1 MPSYISSKAKLTK
14 RLVDATSSHPDADLV
29 VWDTEVPDFRLR
41 VRPSG
46 RKSYELRYQKP
57 ASRTPRQIKIGDHG
71 RPWTPDEARDEAK
84 RILRQ
89 VYDGLDPL
97 DEKAER
103 RGAINIDGLID
114 VYLAEGPAYKPD
126 KRASSWEVDRYNLH
140 NHLRPL
146 LGKKLAQDLT
156 KDHLVVW
163 QDQVANGATAKRE
176 PSLKK
181 RGIINI
187 TGGPGAAAKAIRCVA
202 TMLEWARERGYVVT
216 NVARDVKK
224 IQDGERERYLQDD
237 EAARVW
243 NTIDDMVADGTLAA
257 RLGVA
262 FKLIL
267 LTGARI
273 GEVRGLRWSEVDLQR
288 KLVFLPPARHKS
300 GGRNKPK
307 SLELPLAAVQLLKAF
322 KEKRPNTTFLFPAQL
337 PSNKG
342 EETSSAAARFI
353 NEPMSPPYSQWGRVM
368 TRATVT
374 DASFHVLRHTFASQ
388 VMADDTSLLTLSKML
403 GHARVS
409 TTQRY
414 AHLAP
419 SAGAKAADRVALR
432 YAKPPL
438 LGPTDQ

>member
-1 MPSYISSKAKLTK
+1 MPRYASSKAKLTK
-14 RLVDATSSHPDADLV
+14 RLVDATLPKPDADIV

-46 RKSYELRYQKP
+46 RKSYELRFKLP
-57 ASRTPRQIKIGDHG
+57 GSRTPRQIKIGDHG
-71 RPWTPDEARDEAK
+71 RPWTADEARDEAK
-84 RILRQ
+84 QLLRQ

-97 DEKAER
+97 DQKAELR
-103 RGAINIDGLID
+103 DAITIDGLID
-114 VYLAEGPAYKPD
+114 VYLEEGPAYKPD
-126 KRASSWEVDRYNLH
+126 KRSTSWEVDRYNLQ

-146 LGKKLAQDLT
+146 LGKKLARDLT
-156 KDHLVVW
+156 TDHLVVW
-163 QDQVANGATAKRE
+163 QDHVANGATAKRE
-176 PSLKK
+176 KSPKK
-181 RGIINI
+181 RGVINI

-202 TMLEWARERGYVVT
+202 AMLEWARERGYVIV
-216 NVARDVKK
+216 NVARNVKK

-237 EAARVW
+237 EAARIW
-243 NTIDDMVADGTLAA
+243 NAAEVMVADGTLAA

-273 GEVRGLRWSEVDLQR
+273 GEIRGLKWSEIDLQR
-288 KLVFLPPARHKS
+288 KLVFLPPARHKN

-307 SLELPLAAVQLLKAF
+307 SLELPLAAVQLLKTF
-322 KEKRPNTTFLFPAQL
+322 KENAPHKSYVFPAQAA
-337 PSNKG
+337 SMKG
-342 EETSSAAARFI
+342 DKAAGIPDRFLDA
-353 NEPMSPPYSQWGRVM
+353 PMAPPYSQWDRVM
-368 TRATVT
+368 TRAKVS

-388 VMADDTSLLTLSKML
+388 VMADNTSLLTLSKML

-419 SAGAKAADRVALR
+419 SAGATAADRVAKR
-432 YAKPPL
+432 YAKS
-438 LGPTDQ
+438 

>member
-1 MPSYISSKAKLTK
+1 MPRYSSTKARLTK
-14 RLVDATSSHPDADLV
+14 RQVDAATPNPDADLV

-46 RKSYELRYQKP
+46 RKSYELRYQLP
-57 ASRTPRQIKIGDHG
+57 GSRTPRQIKIGDHG

-84 RILRQ
+84 RLLRQ
-89 VYDGLDPL
+89 VHDGSDPL
-97 DEKAER
+97 DQKAELR
-103 RGAINIDGLID
+103 SALTVDALIN
-114 VYLAEGPAYKPD
+114 VYLVEGPAYKPD
-126 KRASSWEVDRYNLH
+126 KRSTSWEVDRYNLH

-146 LGKKLAQDLT
+146 LGKKLARDLT

-176 PSLKK
+176 KSQKK
-181 RGIINI
+181 RGVINI

-202 TMLEWARERGYVVT
+202 AMLEWARERGHVSV

-237 EAARVW
+237 EAARIW
-243 NTIDDMVADGTLAA
+243 NAIDDMVADGSLAI

-267 LTGARI
+267 LTGARV
-273 GEVRGLRWSEVDLQR
+273 GEIRGLRWSEIDLQR
-288 KLVFLPPARHKS
+288 KLIFLPPARHKS

-307 SLELPLAAVQLLKAF
+307 SLELPLAAVQLMKAY
-322 KEKRPNTTFLFPAQL
+322 KEGCPDPSYVFPAQAT
-337 PSNKG
+337 SDKG
-342 EETSSAAARFI
+342 DKAAKVPARFLA
-353 NEPMSPPYSQWGRVM
+353 EPMSPPYSQWDRVM
-368 TRATVT
+368 IRARVSG
-374 DASFHVLRHTFASQ
+374 ASFHVLRHTFASQ
-388 VMADDTSLLTLSKML
+388 VMADNTSLLTLSKML

-419 SAGAKAADRVALR
+419 SAGAKAADRVAMR
-432 YAKPPL
+432 YEKSS
-438 LGPTDQ
+438 

>member
-1 MPSYISSKAKLTK
+1 MPRYASSKAKLTK
-14 RLVDATSSHPDADLV
+14 RLVDATTPKPEADVV
-29 VWDTEVPDFRLR
+29 VWDTDVPDFRLR

-46 RKSYELRYQKP
+46 RKSYELRFKLP
-57 ASRTPRQIKIGDHG
+57 GSRTPRQIKIGDHG
-71 RPWTPDEARDEAK
+71 RPWTAEEARDEAK
-84 RILRQ
+84 QLLRQ

-97 DEKAER
+97 DQKSELR
-103 RGAINIDGLID
+103 DAITIDSLID
-114 VYLAEGPAYKPD
+114 VYLEEGPAYKPD
-126 KRASSWEVDRYNLH
+126 KRSTSWEVDRYNLQ

-146 LGKKLAQDLT
+146 LGKKLARDLT

-176 PSLKK
+176 KSPKK
-181 RGIINI
+181 RGVINI

-202 TMLEWARERGYVVT
+202 AMLEWARERGYVIV

-237 EAARVW
+237 EAARIW
-243 NTIDDMVADGTLAA
+243 NAAEDMVADGTLAA

-273 GEVRGLRWSEVDLQR
+273 GEIRGLKWSEIDLQR
-288 KLVFLPPARHKS
+288 KLVFLPPARHKN

-307 SLELPLAAVQLLKAF
+307 SLELPLAAVELLKAF
-322 KEKRPNTTFLFPAQL
+322 KENAPHRSYVFPAQA
-337 PSNKG
+337 PPVKG
-342 EETSSAAARFI
+342 DKAARVPHRFLD
-353 NEPMSPPYSQWGRVM
+353 EPMAPPYSQWDRVM
-368 TRATVT
+368 TRAQVS

-388 VMADDTSLLTLSKML
+388 VMADNTGLLTLSKML

-419 SAGAKAADRVALR
+419 SAGATAADRVAKR
-432 YAKPPL
+432 YAKS
-438 LGPTDQ
+438 

>member
-1 MPSYISSKAKLTK
+1 MPHYTSSKAKLTK
-14 RLVDATSSHPDADLV
+14 RLVDATMPKPDADVV
-29 VWDTEVPDFRLR
+29 VWDTDVPDFRLR

-46 RKSYELRYQKP
+46 RKSYELRFKLP
-57 ASRTPRQIKIGDHG
+57 GSRTPRQIKIGDHG
-71 RPWTPDEARDEAK
+71 RPWTADEARDEAK
-84 RILRQ
+84 RLLRQ

-97 DEKAER
+97 DQKSELR
-103 RGAINIDGLID
+103 DAITIDGLID

-126 KRASSWEVDRYNLH
+126 KRPTSWEVDRYNLQ

-146 LGKKLAQDLT
+146 LGKKLARDLT

-176 PSLKK
+176 KSPKK
-181 RGIINI
+181 RGVINI

-202 TMLEWARERGYVVT
+202 AMLEWARERGYVTV
-216 NVARDVKK
+216 NIARDVKK

-237 EAARVW
+237 EAARIW
-243 NTIDDMVADGTLAA
+243 NSVEDMVADGTLAA

-273 GEVRGLRWSEVDLQR
+273 GEIRGLKWSEIDLQR

-322 KEKRPNTTFLFPAQL
+322 KEDAPHRSYVFPAQAY
-337 PSNKG
+337 PVKG
-342 EETSSAAARFI
+342 DKAAKIPDRFLDA
-353 NEPMSPPYSQWGRVM
+353 PMAPPYSQWDRVM
-368 TRATVT
+368 TRARVS

-388 VMADDTSLLTLSKML
+388 VMADNTSLLTLSKML

-419 SAGAKAADRVALR
+419 SAGATAADRVAKR
-432 YAKPPL
+432 YAKPVA
-438 LGPTDQ
+438 G

>member
-1 MPSYISSKAKLTK
+1 MSRYASSKAKLTK
-14 RLVDATSSHPDADLV
+14 RLVDSTSPDPEADIV
-29 VWDTEVPDFRLR
+29 VWDIDVPDFRLR

-46 RKSYELRYQKP
+46 RKSYELRYQLP
-57 ASRTPRQIKIGDHG
+57 GSRTPRQIKIGDHG
-71 RPWTPDEARDEAK
+71 RPWTADEARDEAR
-84 RILRQ
+84 RIQRQ
-89 VYDGLDPL
+89 VHDGLDPL
-97 DEKAER
+97 DKKAELR
-103 RGAINIDGLID
+103 AAITIDSLID
-114 VYLAEGPAYKPD
+114 IYLMEGPAYKPD
-126 KRASSWEVDRYNLH
+126 KRASSWEVDRYNLQ

-146 LGKKLAQDLT
+146 LGKKLARDLT

-176 PSLKK
+176 KSQKK
-181 RGIINI
+181 RGVINI

-202 TMLEWARERGYVVT
+202 AMLEWARERGHVEQ

-237 EAARVW
+237 EAAKIW
-243 NTIDDMVADGTLAA
+243 NAIEDMVRDNSLSGG
-257 RLGVA
+257 LGVA

-273 GEVRGLRWSEVDLQR
+273 GEIRGLKWVEVDLQR
-288 KLVFLPPARHKS
+288 KLIFLPPARHKS

-307 SLELPLAAVQLLKAF
+307 ALELPLSAVQLMKAF
-322 KEKRPNTTFLFPAQL
+322 RSVAPKLAHVFPAVAT
-337 PSNKG
+337 PAKG
-342 EETSSAAARFI
+342 DKARSVPARFLD
-353 NEPMSPPYSQWGRVM
+353 EPMSPPYSQWERVLK
-368 TRATVT
+368 RAGVP

-388 VMADDTSLLTLSKML
+388 VMADNTSLLTLSKML

-419 SAGAKAADRVALR
+419 SAGATAADRVASR
-432 YAKPPL
+432 YGKPKP
-438 LGPTDQ
+438 

>member
-1 MPSYISSKAKLTK
+1 MPRYASSKIKLTK
-14 RLVDATSSHPDADLV
+14 RVVDATMPNPDADLV
-29 VWDTEVPDFRLR
+29 VWDTDVPDFRLR

-46 RKSYELRYQKP
+46 RKSYELRYRLP
-57 ASRTPRQIKIGDHG
+57 GSRTPRQIKIGDHG
-71 RPWTPDEARDEAK
+71 RPWTADEARDEAK
-84 RILRQ
+84 ALLRQ

-97 DEKAER
+97 DQKAELR
-103 RGAINIDGLID
+103 DAITIDGLIY

-126 KRASSWEVDRYNLH
+126 KRPTSWEVDRYNLH

-146 LGKKLAQDLT
+146 LGRKLVRDLT

-176 PSLKK
+176 KSLKK
-181 RGIINI
+181 RGVINI

-202 TMLEWARERGYVVT
+202 AMLEWARERGYVIV

-237 EAARVW
+237 EAARIW
-243 NTIDDMVADGTLAA
+243 NAVEDMVADGTLAE

-273 GEVRGLRWSEVDLQR
+273 GEIRGLKWSEIDLQR

-307 SLELPLAAVQLLKAF
+307 ALELPLAAVQLLKAF
-322 KEKRPNTTFLFPAQL
+322 RENSPHGPFVFPAQA
-337 PSNKG
+337 PQAQG
-342 EETSSAAARFI
+342 DRAAKVPDRFVD
-353 NEPMSPPYSQWGRVM
+353 EPMSPPYSQWDRVLA
-368 TRATVT
+368 RARVS

-388 VMADDTSLLTLSKML
+388 VMADNTGLLTLSKML

-419 SAGAKAADRVALR
+419 SAGATAADRVAKR
-432 YAKPPL
+432 YAKPSAR
-438 LGPTDQ
+438 

>member
-1 MPSYISSKAKLTK
+1 MPRYASSKAKLTK
-14 RLVDATSSHPDADLV
+14 RLVDSTVVDQNADVV
-29 VWDTEVPDFRLR
+29 VWDTEIPDFRLR

-46 RKSYELRYQKP
+46 RKSYELRYQLP
-57 ASRTPRQIKIGDHG
+57 GSRTPRQMKIGDHG
-71 RPWTPDEARDEAK
+71 RPWTPDEARNEAK
-84 RILRQ
+84 RLLRQ
-89 VYDGLDPL
+89 VHDGHDPL
-97 DEKAER
+97 DHKAELR
-103 RGAINIDGLID
+103 DAITIDGLID

-146 LGKKLAQDLT
+146 LGKKLARDLT

-163 QDQVANGATAKRE
+163 QDQVATGATAKRE
-176 PSLKK
+176 KSLKK
-181 RGIINI
+181 RGVINI

-202 TMLEWARERGYVVT
+202 AMLEWARERGYVPA

-237 EAARVW
+237 EAARIW
-243 NTIDDMVADGTLAA
+243 NTIDDMVGDTTLAA

-273 GEVRGLRWSEVDLQR
+273 GEIRGLKWSEIDLQR

-307 SLELPLAAVQLLKAF
+307 SLELPLAAVQLVTAF
-322 KEKRPNTTFLFPAQL
+322 KKECPATDYVFPAQIS
-337 PSNKG
+337 PSKG
-342 EETSSAAARFI
+342 DKASEVPVRFLD
-353 NEPMSPPYSQWGRVM
+353 EPMSPPYSQWDRVL
-368 TRATVT
+368 TRAGVSN
-374 DASFHVLRHTFASQ
+374 AGFHILRHTFASQ
-388 VMADDTSLLTLSKML
+388 VMADNTSLLTLSKML

-419 SAGAKAADRVALR
+419 SAGATAADRVALR
-432 YAKPPL
+432 YAKPARKVHA
-438 LGPTDQ
+438 G

>member
-1 MPSYISSKAKLTK
+1 MPRYASSKIKLTK
-14 RLVDATSSHPDADLV
+14 RVVDATMPNPNADLV
-29 VWDTEVPDFRLR
+29 VWDTDVPDFRLR

-46 RKSYELRYQKP
+46 RKSYELRYRLP
-57 ASRTPRQIKIGDHG
+57 GSRTPRQIKIGDHG
-71 RPWTPDEARDEAK
+71 RPWTADEARDEAK
-84 RILRQ
+84 ALLRQ

-97 DEKAER
+97 DQKAELR
-103 RGAINIDGLID
+103 DAITIDGLIY

-126 KRASSWEVDRYNLH
+126 KRPTSWEVDRYNLH

-146 LGKKLAQDLT
+146 LGRKLVRDLT

-163 QDQVANGATAKRE
+163 QDHVANGATAKRE
-176 PSLKK
+176 KSLKK
-181 RGIINI
+181 RGVINI

-202 TMLEWARERGYVVT
+202 AMLEWARERGYVIV

-237 EAARVW
+237 EAARIW
-243 NTIDDMVADGTLAA
+243 NAVEDMVADGTLAE

-273 GEVRGLRWSEVDLQR
+273 GEIRGLKWSEIDLQR

-307 SLELPLAAVQLLKAF
+307 ALELPLAAVQLMKAF
-322 KEKRPNTTFLFPAQL
+322 RENSPHGPYVFPAQA
-337 PSNKG
+337 PQAKG
-342 EETSSAAARFI
+342 DRAAKVSVRFLD
-353 NEPMSPPYSQWGRVM
+353 EPMSPPYSQWDRVLA
-368 TRATVT
+368 RARVS

-388 VMADDTSLLTLSKML
+388 VMADNTGLLTLSKML

-419 SAGAKAADRVALR
+419 SAGATAADRVAKR
-432 YAKPPL
+432 YAKPSAS
-438 LGPTDQ
+438 

>member
-1 MPSYISSKAKLTK
+1 MPRYVSSKAKLTK
-14 RLVDATSSHPDADLV
+14 RLVDATPVDQNADVV
-29 VWDTEVPDFRLR
+29 VWDSEIPDFRLR

-46 RKSYELRYQKP
+46 RKSYELRYQLP
-57 ASRTPRQIKIGDHG
+57 GSRTPRQIKIGDHG

-84 RILRQ
+84 RLLRR
-89 VYDGLDPL
+89 VHDGHDPL
-97 DEKAER
+97 DQKAVLR
-103 RGAINIDGLID
+103 DAITVDGLID

-126 KRASSWEVDRYNLH
+126 KRSSSWEVDRYNLH

-146 LGKKLAQDLT
+146 LGKKLARDLT

-163 QDQVANGATAKRE
+163 QDQVATGATAKRE
-176 PSLKK
+176 KSLKK
-181 RGIINI
+181 RGVINI
-187 TGGPGAAAKAIRCVA
+187 TGGPGAAAKAIRCLA
-202 TMLEWARERGYVVT
+202 AMLEWARERGYVPV

-237 EAARVW
+237 EAARIW
-243 NTIDDMVADGTLAA
+243 NTINDMVADQSLAA
-257 RLGVA
+257 RLSVA

-273 GEVRGLRWSEVDLQR
+273 GEIRGLRWSEIDLQR

-300 GGRNKPK
+300 GGRHKPK
-307 SLELPLAAVQLLKAF
+307 SLELPLAAVQLMKAF
-322 KEKRPNTTFLFPAQL
+322 KKDCPHSNYVFPAQA
-337 PSNKG
+337 PASKGDKASNVPD
-342 EETSSAAARFI
+342 RFLD
-353 NEPMSPPYSQWGRVM
+353 ESMSPPYSQWDRVM
-368 TRATVT
+368 TRASVS

-388 VMADDTSLLTLSKML
+388 VMADNTGLLTLSKML

-419 SAGAKAADRVALR
+419 SAGATAADRVAKR
-432 YAKPPL
+432 YAKP
-438 LGPTDQ
+438 TAK

>member
-1 MPSYISSKAKLTK
+1 MPRYASAKAKLTK
-14 RLVDATSSHPDADLV
+14 RVVDATTPEPDADVV

-46 RKSYELRYQKP
+46 RKSYELRYQLP
-57 ASRTPRQIKIGDHG
+57 GSRTPRQIKIGDHG
-71 RPWTPDEARDEAK
+71 RPWTADEARDEAK
-84 RILRQ
+84 QLLRQ

-97 DEKAER
+97 DQKAER
-103 RGAINIDGLID
+103 RDAITIDGLID

-126 KRASSWEVDRYNLH
+126 KRATSWEVDRYNLH
-140 NHLRPL
+140 HHLRPL
-146 LGKKLAQDLT
+146 LGKKLARDLT

-176 PSLKK
+176 KSSKK
-181 RGIINI
+181 RGVINI
-187 TGGPGAAAKAIRCVA
+187 TGGSGAAAKAIRCVA
-202 TMLEWARERGYVVT
+202 TMLEWARERGYVMV

-237 EAARVW
+237 EAARIW
-243 NTIDDMVADGTLAA
+243 NAIDDMVADGTLAG
-257 RLGVA
+257 RLSVA

-273 GEVRGLRWSEVDLQR
+273 GEIRGLKWSEIDLQR
-288 KLVFLPPARHKS
+288 KLAFLPPARHKT

-307 SLELPLAAVQLLKAF
+307 ALELPLAAVQLMKAF
-322 KEKRPNTTFLFPAQL
+322 TAERPHADYVFPAQAL
-337 PSNKG
+337 PEKG
-342 EETSSAAARFI
+342 DKAANAPVRFLD
-353 NEPMSPPYSQWGRVM
+353 EPMSPPYSQWDRVM
-368 TRATVT
+368 SRAAVS
-374 DASFHVLRHTFASQ
+374 DASFHILRHTFASQ
-388 VMADDTSLLTLSKML
+388 VMADDTGLLTLSKML
-403 GHARVS
+403 GHARIS

-432 YAKPPL
+432 YAKPVSN
-438 LGPTDQ
+438 GSN